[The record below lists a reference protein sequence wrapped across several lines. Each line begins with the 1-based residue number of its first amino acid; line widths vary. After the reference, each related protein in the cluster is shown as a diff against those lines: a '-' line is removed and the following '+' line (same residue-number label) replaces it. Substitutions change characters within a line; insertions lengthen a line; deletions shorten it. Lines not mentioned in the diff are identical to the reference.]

1 MSSSPTNLAEQPDDA
16 HWMRAA
22 LDQARAAA
30 QAGEVPVGAVVVRA
44 GQIVGRGFN
53 HPIGAHDPSA
63 HAEMEA
69 LRDAARRL
77 GNYRLDGCTLY
88 VSLEPCAM
96 CAGAILH
103 ARLDRVV
110 WGAAEPRTGAGGS
123 VLDLFAQAALNH
135 HTAVTSGVLAA
146 EAAALLTEFF
156 GERRVQQ
163 RQHALA
169 SHPLRDD
176 ALRTPEAL
184 FDPALDCGCASCFY
198 SDWPSLAGLR
208 LHVKDSAGQK
218 SASVPAGTRQWLLL
232 AGMPAHQG
240 LFRELAASLVARGD
254 RVVVPDW
261 LGLGRS
267 DKPKKDQRL
276 GDVQQVAM
284 LQDLIKHLYLDGEG
298 DLVVVAHGDAVRLAQ
313 ALVAQRAALGRPV
326 HGLWLVNPVNAA
338 APSSDYR
345 LWLEQ
350 LLRKSALDIG
360 AALQTSAMDSSMDA
374 DSRQWAAQFP
384 DKGYR
389 AGLRAWARDA
399 LAALD
404 APVRADVSTPTPAGQ
419 VLPILL
425 SMGAQA
431 RWWPAPEQGMDAW
444 LADVAA
450 AAGSAGPLAWQRCV
464 GGDWLPLQNSQA
476 LLQASHFF
484 DAGAQPA
491 DLGIVSVP
499 CSFPQAWAP
508 SAAQ

>member
-1 MSSSPTNLAEQPDDA
+1 MADSLVPASTGGQLAPQSDDA

-135 HTAVTSGVLAA
+135 HTAVTPGVLAA

-156 GERRVQQ
+156 GQRRVQQ
-163 RQHALA
+163 RQQALA

-176 ALRTPEAL
+176 ALRTPDAVYA
-184 FDPALDCGCASCFY
+184 PALDCGCASCFY

-208 LHVKDSAGQK
+208 LHVKDSAGQNPL
-218 SASVPAGTRQWLLL
+218 PAPTPARQWLLL

-240 LFRELAASLVARGD
+240 LFRALAAGLAARGD

-276 GDVQQVAM
+276 GDAQQLAM
-284 LQDLIKHLYLDGEG
+284 LQDLIKHLHLDGEQG
-298 DLVVVAHGDAVRLAQ
+298 LVVVAHGDAARLAQ
-313 ALVAQRAALGRPV
+313 ALVVQQAALSRPV
-326 HGLWLVNPVNAA
+326 QGLWLINPPSAA
-338 APSSDYR
+338 APSADYR

-350 LLRKSALDIG
+350 LARKPALDIA
-360 AALQTSAMDSSMDA
+360 AALGTSAMDATMDT
-374 DSRQWAAQFP
+374 DRQQWAAQFP

-399 LAALD
+399 WAAMD
-404 APVRADVSTPTPAGQ
+404 APVLMPNASAQALP
-419 VLPILL
+419 VLV
-425 SMGAQA
+425 SMGEQA
-431 RWWPAPEQGMDAW
+431 RWWPAPAEGLDAW
-444 LADVAA
+444 LAAVAA
-450 AAGSAGPLAWQRCV
+450 AAGGAGPLAWQRCA
-464 GGDWLPLQNSQA
+464 GGDWLPLQNSAA
-476 LLQASHFF
+476 LLQASRFF
-484 DAGAQPA
+484 DAGAQTTA
-491 DLGIVSVP
+491 LGLV
-499 CSFPQAWAP
+499 
-508 SAAQ
+508 AAALR

>member
-1 MSSSPTNLAEQPDDA
+1 MSSSPSNLAEQPDDA

-22 LDQARAAA
+22 LEQARAAA
-30 QAGEVPVGAVVVRA
+30 AAGEVPVGAVVVRD

-69 LRDAARRL
+69 LRDAAKRL

-135 HTAVTSGVLAA
+135 HTAVTTGVLAD
-146 EAAALLTEFF
+146 EAAALLTAFF

-176 ALRTPEAL
+176 ALRTPDAL
-184 FDPALDCGCASCFY
+184 FAPALDCGCPSCFY
-198 SDWPSLAGLR
+198 SDWPSLGGLR
-208 LHVKDSAGQK
+208 LHVKDSAGQNPSP
-218 SASVPAGTRQWLLL
+218 SAAARQWLLL
-232 AGMPAHQG
+232 PGMPAQQG
-240 LFRELAASLVARGD
+240 LFRELAEGLAAGGN
-254 RVVVPDW
+254 RVVAPDW

-276 GDVQQVAM
+276 GDAQQLAM
-284 LQDLIKHLYLDGEG
+284 LQDLIKHLHLDGEQG
-298 DLVVVAHGDAVRLAQ
+298 LVVVAHGDAARLAQ
-313 ALVAQRAALGRPV
+313 ALVVQQAALGRPV
-326 HGLWLVNPVNAA
+326 QGLWLINPPSAA
-338 APSSDYR
+338 APSAGYR

-350 LLRKSALDIG
+350 LARKPALDIA
-360 AALQTSAMDSSMDA
+360 AALGTSAMDATMDA
-374 DSRQWAAQFP
+374 DRQQWAAQFP

-399 LAALD
+399 WAALD
-404 APVRADVSTPTPAGQ
+404 APVLMPTASAQ
-419 VLPILL
+419 ALPILV
-425 SMGAQA
+425 SMGEQA
-431 RWWPAPEQGMDAW
+431 GWWPAPAEGLDAW
-444 LADVAA
+444 LAAAAAA
-450 AAGSAGPLAWQRCV
+450 AAGTGPLAWQRCA

-476 LLQASHFF
+476 LLQASRFF
-484 DAGAQPA
+484 DASVQPA
-491 DLGIVSVP
+491 DLGIV
-499 CSFPQAWAP
+499 CAAFP
-508 SAAQ
+508 